1 MGSRGI
7 DTATLAIA
15 AGGTGGHLF
24 PGLSVARAWLL
35 RHPGGSV
42 VFFGTKKDARYVE
55 GQDPRL
61 RFVAVSM
68 QGVAGRGVR
77 GIAGLFVKGVPSILA
92 MIREL
97 LKGRPCAAVCFGG
110 FVSFPVGVAA
120 WVLRIPLFIHE
131 ANAIPGM
138 VNRLLRRWAKK
149 MFVAHAGMLASW
161 GTHALLV
168 GIPVRDGIE
177 DAKSFKEDFKKS
189 GLNSR
194 PVRIL
199 VIGGSQGA
207 YSMNRIV
214 LESLEQL
221 FLRLD
226 AEVILQWGKWPTGGV
241 ESYLE
246 RFKGRLLV
254 LPFIEDMALTYRW
267 ADVIV
272 SRSGAST
279 LAELAFVEKPTIL
292 VPFPFATH
300 NHQLLNAQAA
310 ERAGAAV
317 VLEEKHLNADNFV
330 EALVALAQDPACW
343 EHMGLAWK
351 SLAHPKAADRMIE
364 TIEAYMKG
372 VHLNVPAKPYAVFS
386 GDRRNRDERD
396 CRASVE
402 P

>member
-7 DTATLAIA
+7 DRATLAIA

-35 RHPGGSV
+35 RHPCGSV

-55 GQDPRL
+55 GQDSRL

-77 GIAGLFVKGVPSILA
+77 GIAGLFVKGIPSILA

-97 LKGRPCAAVCFGG
+97 LKERPCAAVCFGG

-120 WVLRIPLFIHE
+120 LVLRIPLFLHE

-138 VNRLLRRWAKK
+138 VNRLLRHWAKK
-149 MFVAHAGMLASW
+149 MFVAHADMLKSW
-161 GTHALLV
+161 GTRALLV

-177 DAKSFKEDFKKS
+177 DARDFKKA

-194 PVRIL
+194 PVHIL

-214 LESLEQL
+214 LESLERL
-221 FLRLD
+221 FPRLD
-226 AEVILQWGKWPTGGV
+226 AEVILQWGKWPMGGVEV

-246 RFKGRLLV
+246 RFKERLLI

-267 ADVIV
+267 ADIIV

-279 LAELAFVEKPTIL
+279 LAELAFVEKPAIL

-300 NHQLLNAQAA
+300 NHQLLNAEAA
-310 ERAGAAV
+310 ERAGAAR
-317 VLEEKHLNADNFV
+317 VLEEKHLNANNLV
-330 EALVALAQDPACW
+330 EALVALAQDPACV
-343 EHMGLAWK
+343 ERMGLAWK
-351 SLAHPKAADRMIE
+351 GLAHPKAADRMIE

-386 GDRRNRDERD
+386 GDRRNRDERN

>member
-7 DTATLAIA
+7 ARGIDRATLAIA

-35 RHPGGSV
+35 RHPAGSV

-97 LKGRPCAAVCFGG
+97 LKERPCAAVCFGG

-120 WVLRIPLFIHE
+120 WVLRIPLFLHE

-138 VNRLLRRWAKK
+138 VNRLLRHWAKK
-149 MFVAHAGMLASW
+149 MFVAHAGMLTSL
-161 GTHALLV
+161 GTRAQLV

-177 DAKSFKEDFKKS
+177 DARDFKRA

-194 PVRIL
+194 PVHIL

-207 YSMNRIV
+207 FSMNRIV

-221 FLRLD
+221 FPRLD
-226 AEVILQWGKWPTGGV
+226 AEVILQWGKWPMGEV

-246 RFKGRLLV
+246 RFKDRLLV
-254 LPFIEDMALTYRW
+254 LPFIEDMVLTYRW
-267 ADVIV
+267 ADIIV

-279 LAELAFVEKPTIL
+279 LAELAFVEKPAIL

-310 ERAGAAV
+310 ERAGAAMI
-317 VLEEKHLNADNFV
+317 LEEKHLNANNLV

-343 EHMGLAWK
+343 ERMGLAWK
-351 SLAHPKAADRMIE
+351 GLAHPKAADRMIE

-386 GDRRNRDERD
+386 RDRRNRDERN
-396 CRASVE
+396 CRASLE

>member
-7 DTATLAIA
+7 DRATLAIA

-35 RHPGGSV
+35 RHPAGSV
-42 VFFGTKKDARYVE
+42 VFFGTKKDACYVE

-68 QGVAGRGVR
+68 QGVAGRGIR

-92 MIREL
+92 MIREF
-97 LKGRPCAAVCFGG
+97 LKERPCAAVCFGG
-110 FVSFPVGVAA
+110 FVSFPVGAAA
-120 WVLRIPLFIHE
+120 WVLRIPLFLHE

-138 VNRLLRRWAKK
+138 ANRLLRHWAKK
-149 MFVAHAGMLASW
+149 MFVAHAGMLTSL
-161 GTHALLV
+161 GTRAQLV

-177 DAKSFKEDFKKS
+177 DTKDFQKAS
-189 GLNSR
+189 LNSR

-226 AEVILQWGKWPTGGV
+226 AEVILQWGKWPMGEV

-246 RFKGRLLV
+246 RFKDRLLV

-267 ADVIV
+267 ADIIV

-279 LAELAFVEKPTIL
+279 LAELAFVEKPAIL

-310 ERAGAAV
+310 ERAGAAR
-317 VLEEKHLNADNFV
+317 VLEEKHLNVDNLV
-330 EALVALAQDPACW
+330 EALVALAQDPACR
-343 EHMGLAWK
+343 ERMGLAWK
-351 SLAHPKAADRMIE
+351 GLAHPKAADRMIE

-386 GDRRNRDERD
+386 RDRRNRDERN
-396 CRASVE
+396 CRASLE